1 MGLEIVVSLN
11 TAKTGT
17 KIRKLMDDRGLNV
30 TAVQNACGLE
40 CPQSVYKWINGKSV
54 PSIDNLGILRKL
66 FHVTLDEML
75 VFDDYTDNGK
85 EVSDLI
91 ELYMKYRDK
100 YKEK

>member
-40 CPQSVYKWINGKSV
+40 CPQ
-54 PSIDNLGILRKL
+54 
-66 FHVTLDEML
+66 
-75 VFDDYTDNGK
+75 
-85 EVSDLI
+85 
-91 ELYMKYRDK
+91 
-100 YKEK
+100 